1 MFIVYRALVL
11 CHNNSILNEVFRI
24 WIVLLISGQLIIVVI
39 LFIMYFQM
47 ESTIRNLK
55 LSGHV
60 GFDSLPDQLV
70 NKSVQNGFVFN
81 ILCIGKYYNLI

>member
-24 WIVLLISGQLIIVVI
+24 WIVLLISGQLIIVNTFHHI
-39 LFIMYFQM
+39 FSLLIYFQM

-81 ILCIGKYYNLI
+81 IICIGR